1 MSKSYIFYNIN
12 SVIFYNFMVKV
23 VPYWSA
29 GVILGKKSPYE
40 PFERLH
46 VSAFYWFYLKT
57 KTKEFQTL

>member
-1 MSKSYIFYNIN
+1 MSESYIFYNIN
-12 SVIFYNFMVKV
+12 SVIFLNFMVKV

-46 VSAFYWFYLKT
+46 VSAFY
-57 KTKEFQTL
+57 